1 METIEDLKEKLSL
14 VIWVNRN
21 LGKLCEYHVVNA
33 DGEEVLQ
40 MGRIVGYY
48 LANNRVIVE
57 IIEDRFIDRGW
68 NYIEEG
74 DNIILN
80 CPDDATFLY
89 AGLENLRLKPKEFE
103 LPATEMLDALEEI
116 TRNFAQCSKATA
128 SDLKE
133 IKSCVSTLKSKIYGL
148 K

>member
-1 METIEDLKEKLSL
+1 MIDLEKW
-14 VIWVNRN
+14 VIQN
-21 LGKLCEYHVVNA
+21 LGRKAYLDVGYTDIQVRV
-33 DGEEVLQ
+33 
-40 MGRIVGYY
+40 VGYY
-48 LANNRVIVE
+48 LANNRAIVE
-57 IIEDRFIDRGW
+57 IIEDRFIDIGW

-89 AGLENLRLKPKEFE
+89 ARLENLRLKLKEFE
-103 LPATEMLDALEEI
+103 LPATEMLDALEGI

-133 IKSCVSTLKSKIYGL
+133 IKSYVSALKSKIYGL